1 MSRRYLLSILAAVVL
16 VSSAGFARQT
26 APPDLTGTWNGVLTS
41 AEDPKG
47 DAAVLILKQ
56 TGTELT
62 GSAGPSPE
70 RQLPML
76 KGGKV
81 TTTKEGTSATFA
93 VGNETVTLH
102 FDLKLVEGHLKGAL
116 KAERGDGQQR
126 TGTADFERAK
136 AAVLPTR

>member
-1 MSRRYLLSILAAVVL
+1 MSRRYLLSMLAAVVL
-16 VSSAGFARQT
+16 VSSSGFAQQN
-26 APPDLTGTWNGVLTS
+26 APPDLTGTWNGILTS

-56 TGTELT
+56 TGAERT
-62 GSAGPSPE
+62 GSGGPTLD

-81 TTTKEGTSATFA
+81 TTTKEVTSATFA
-93 VGNETVTLH
+93 VGNETVTLS
-102 FDLKLVEGHLKGAL
+102 FDLKLVEGRLKGTI
-116 KAERGDGQQR
+116 KAGRSDGQQR

-136 AAVLPTR
+136 LPRP